1 MDGLQFRFEGFN
13 FLIEG
18 DGDFEFHNCRHLYN
32 FLNYLYRT
40 DTSQKWTNEK
50 TRMNAD
56 FWYPETA
63 ATLKRGTK
71 EEEIKLNLIERFQ
84 DIEHRQLLHD
94 LSLDKLKQRY
104 GTSNLTSSK
113 AAKYARAFVIDT
125 DTEIIS
131 AKTWGNLV
139 KTLHP
144 ILESHRLTLMSAVTH
159 IDQGIPHLHGLYLRQ
174 PRMRGNPFMDALLS
188 SDLKPTIVTS
198 F

>member
-18 DGDFEFHNCRHLYN
+18 DGDFEFHDCRHLYN
-32 FLNYLYRT
+32 FLNYLYR
-40 DTSQKWTNEK
+40 
-50 TRMNAD
+50 
-56 FWYPETA
+56 
-63 ATLKRGTK
+63 
-71 EEEIKLNLIERFQ
+71 
-84 DIEHRQLLHD
+84 
-94 LSLDKLKQRY
+94 
-104 GTSNLTSSK
+104 
-113 AAKYARAFVIDT
+113 T

-174 PRMRGNPFMDALLS
+174 PRMRGNPFAEALLS
-188 SDLKPTIVTS
+188 SDLKPRIIAS

>member
-18 DGDFEFHNCRHLYN
+18 DGDFEFHDCRHLYN

-104 GTSNLTSSK
+104 GTSNLTSNK

-174 PRMRGNPFMDALLS
+174 PRMRGNPFAEALLS
-188 SDLKPTIVTS
+188 SDLKPRIIAS

>member
-1 MDGLQFRFEGFN
+1 MG
-13 FLIEG
+13 I
-18 DGDFEFHNCRHLYN
+18 
-32 FLNYLYRT
+32 
-40 DTSQKWTNEK
+40 SSS
-50 TRMNAD
+50 M
-56 FWYPETA
+56 TA

-131 AKTWGNLV
+131 AKTGGNLV

>member
-18 DGDFEFHNCRHLYN
+18 DGDFEFHDCRHLYN

-84 DIEHRQLLHD
+84 DIEHRELLHD
-94 LSLDKLKQRY
+94 LALSKLKSHY
-104 GTSNLTSSK
+104 GTTNLMNSK
-113 AAKYARAFVIDT
+113 AAKYARAFVINT
-125 DTEIIS
+125 DTEIIP
-131 AKTWGNLV
+131 AKTWGKLF

-144 ILESHRLTLMSAVTH
+144 VLEANRLTLMSAVTH
-159 IDQGIPHLHGLYLRQ
+159 VDQGVPHLHGLYLRK

>member
-1 MDGLQFRFEGFN
+1 
-13 FLIEG
+13 
-18 DGDFEFHNCRHLYN
+18 
-32 FLNYLYRT
+32 
-40 DTSQKWTNEK
+40 
-50 TRMNAD
+50 MNAD

-125 DTEIIS
+125 DTEIIP
-131 AKTWGNLV
+131 AKTWGKLF

-144 ILESHRLTLMSAVTH
+144 VLEANRLTLMSAVTH
-159 IDQGIPHLHGLYLRQ
+159 VDQGVPHLHGLYLRK